1 MASLLYILFFI
12 SGAAALVFE
21 MLWFRQA
28 GLALGNSVWASSLV
42 LAGFMGGLASGNALA
57 ARYGGRTPNP
67 VRAYA
72 VAETAIAVTGVGLV
86 FVLPG
91 LGAILAPWLGPLLD
105 HEWLL
110 NPLRL
115 GLAFLLLLLPS
126 TAMGIT
132 LPLLTRALASRGSA
146 FGPALG
152 RLYGWNTAG
161 AVVGVVAC
169 EMYLVR
175 TLGVHGAAL
184 LAGALNLGAAGTAA
198 AIARVPVSDDG
209 PVPATKGQRRRPGS
223 VAVAIPPW
231 LTAAFLSGFCL
242 LALEVVWF
250 RLLLL
255 FVKGHSA
262 ALALILA
269 LVLTGIALGGL
280 LAAWWLRVSPAAHQ
294 FAALVAFVSGIAV
307 IVSYRVFPSLI
318 GDSAALVVD
327 TAAIVTLG
335 APLILPVSVCS
346 GIFFTMSG
354 AALQTALCA
363 ETTATGTL
371 TLANTTGAAIGA
383 LAAGLLFL
391 PVLGV
396 EHSLLL
402 IALFYGTTGLLLM
415 SRTLQSRRSAYAGI
429 AALGLSLTI
438 FPFGSMEMHLVPA
451 AVARWFPGDGSARTV
466 AVREGLGETVVYVE
480 RQMLGRPQ
488 SYAMLTNAFSM
499 SATSYGARRYMKL
512 YVYWPMAVHPNL
524 KHALLIGYGVGNTA
538 KAMVDSS
545 TLETIDVVDLSRDIL
560 ELNTVVYPDPAEN
573 PLRDPRVRVHIE
585 DGRYL
590 LQTTRQRFDLI
601 TGEPPPPGI
610 AGVEHLYS
618 REYFTLMRE
627 RLAKGGMVTYWL
639 PLSDLSDVSA
649 GAILRA
655 FCDAFAD
662 CSLWNGSGTHL
673 MMVGTRDAAGG
684 VSEQDFARQWQAPRV
699 AAEMRRLG
707 LEQPEQLGALFIGDA
722 DYVRSLAGGTA
733 ALTDDRPKLIEAPF
747 SSPDA
752 QQALLLS
759 VTDTTAARTR
769 FEKSALIARLW
780 PATTRTASLSY
791 FEAQDVINSHMY
803 GNLLQRP
810 NAIHEV
816 HRLLTAS
823 PLSTAVEWR
832 LGSNA
837 DIQQVLEAATPE
849 ELADPFLQFHLG
861 IRLLSDRRYLAAAE
875 AFGRAETMTE
885 RASAS
890 QTASTGDNAFA
901 LHMYALCMAGECDRA
916 QALIR
921 EPWLQSLRDRGVTPE
936 SMANSPLPPF
946 WTWMKETFGIDPRL
960 TSEAPPRTDDRVAS
974 PR

>member
-1 MASLLYILFFI
+1 MASLLYVLFFV
-12 SGAAALVFE
+12 SGATALIFE

-42 LAGFMGGLASGNALA
+42 LAGFMGGLALGNALA
-57 ARYGGRTPNP
+57 ARYGARIPNP

-72 VAETAIAVTGVGLV
+72 VAEAAIAVTGVGLV
-86 FVLPG
+86 FLLPG
-91 LGAILAPWLGPLLD
+91 LGAMLAPWLRPLLD
-105 HEWLL
+105 HAWLL
-110 NPLRL
+110 NPVRL
-115 GLAFLLLLLPS
+115 GLAFLLLLVPS

-132 LPLLTRALASRGSA
+132 LPLLTKALAVRGSS

-161 AVVGVVAC
+161 AVVGVAAC
-169 EMYLVR
+169 EMYLIG

-184 LAGALNLGAAGTAA
+184 FTAALNLGAAAIAA
-198 AIARVPVSDDG
+198 AIARVPVSKDV
-209 PVPATKGQRRRPGS
+209 PAPATKGPRRRATS
-223 VAVAIPPW
+223 VTVAPRPW

-250 RLLLL
+250 RFLLL
-255 FVKGHSA
+255 FVKGHSV

-280 LAAWWLRVSPAAHQ
+280 LAGWWLRVSPAAYR
-294 FAALVAFVSGIAV
+294 FAALVAFVSGVAL
-307 IVSYRVFPSLI
+307 IVSYRLFPSLI
-318 GDSAALVVD
+318 GASPALVVD
-327 TAAIVTLG
+327 TAAILALG
-335 APLILPVSVCS
+335 APLILPVAFCS
-346 GIFFTMSG
+346 GMFFTMSG
-354 AALQTALCA
+354 AALQAALHT
-363 ETTATGTL
+363 EIKTTGTL

-383 LAAGLLFL
+383 LAAGLVLL

-396 EHSLLL
+396 ERSLVL
-402 IALFYGTTGLLLM
+402 IAIFYGATGLLLM
-415 SRTLQSRRSAYAGI
+415 LWTAQSRRTAYAGV
-429 AALGLSLTI
+429 AALVICLTTI
-438 FPFGSMEMHLVPA
+438 FPFGSMQTHLVPA
-451 AVARWFPGDGSARTV
+451 AVARWFPGDGSVRTV
-466 AVREGLGETVVYVE
+466 AVREGLTETVVYVE

-545 TLETIDVVDLSRDIL
+545 SLETIDVVDLSRDIL
-560 ELNTVVYPDPAEN
+560 ELNRVVYPDAAEH

-590 LQTTRQRFDLI
+590 LQTTEQRFDLI

-627 RLAKGGMVTYWL
+627 RLAEGGMVTYWL

-649 GAILRA
+649 AAILRA
-655 FCDAFAD
+655 FCDVFAD

-673 MMVGTRDAAGG
+673 MMVGTRDAAGA
-684 VSEQDFARQWQAPRV
+684 VSEQDFARQWREPRV

-722 DYVRSLAGGTA
+722 DYLRSLIGRAA

-752 QQALLLS
+752 QQTLLLS
-759 VTDTTAARTR
+759 VTDTSAARAR
-769 FEKSALIARLW
+769 FEKSPFIARLW
-780 PATTRTASLSY
+780 PATTRTASLPY
-791 FEAQDVINSHMY
+791 FEAQDAINSHMY

-810 NAIHEV
+810 SAIHEV

-823 PLSTAVEWR
+823 SLSMAVQWR

-837 DIQQVLEAATPE
+837 DIQQVLDDAAPE
-849 ELADPFLQFHLG
+849 ELADPFVQFHMG
-861 IRLLSDRRYLAAAE
+861 IRLLSERRYAVAAE
-875 AFGRAETMTE
+875 AFSRAETTTQ
-885 RASAS
+885 RVSAP
-890 QTASTGDNAFA
+890 QAASTGDNAFA
-901 LHMYALCMAGECDRA
+901 LHMYALCMAGECGRA
-916 QALIR
+916 QSLIR
-921 EPWLQSLRDRGVTPE
+921 EPWLQSLRDRGISPE
-936 SMANSPLPPF
+936 SMATSPLPPF
-946 WTWMKETFGIDPRL
+946 WMWMKETFGIDPRL
-960 TSEAPPRTDDRVAS
+960 ANGAGPAS
-974 PR
+974 SDLP

>member
-1 MASLLYILFFI
+1 MASLLYVLFFV
-12 SGAAALVFE
+12 SGATALIFE

-42 LAGFMGGLASGNALA
+42 LAGFMGGLALGNALA
-57 ARYGGRTPNP
+57 ARYGARIPNP

-86 FVLPG
+86 FLLPG
-91 LGAILAPWLGPLLD
+91 LGATLAPWLRPLLD
-105 HEWLL
+105 HAWLL
-110 NPLRL
+110 NPVRL
-115 GLAFLLLLLPS
+115 GLAFLLLLAPS

-132 LPLLTRALASRGSA
+132 LPLLTKALAVRGSS

-161 AVVGVVAC
+161 AVVGVAAC
-169 EMYLVR
+169 EMYLIG

-184 LAGALNLGAAGTAA
+184 FAAALNLGAAAIAA
-198 AIARVPVSDDG
+198 TIARVPVFKDG
-209 PVPATKGQRRRPGS
+209 PAPAMKGPRRRPTGVT
-223 VAVAIPPW
+223 VALRPW

-250 RLLLL
+250 RFLLL
-255 FVKGHSA
+255 FVKGHSV

-280 LAAWWLRVSPAAHQ
+280 LAGWWLRVSPAAYR
-294 FAALVAFVSGIAV
+294 FAALVAFLSGIAL
-307 IVSYRVFPSLI
+307 IISYRLFPSQI
-318 GDSAALVVD
+318 GASPALVVD
-327 TAAIVTLG
+327 AAAILALG
-335 APLILPVSVCS
+335 APLILPVSFCS
-346 GIFFTMSG
+346 GMFFTMSG
-354 AALQTALCA
+354 AALQTALHA
-363 ETTATGTL
+363 ETTTTGTL

-383 LAAGLLFL
+383 LAAGLLLL
-391 PVLGV
+391 PVLGI
-396 EHSLLL
+396 ERSLVL
-402 IALFYGTTGLLLM
+402 IALCYGATGLLLM
-415 SRTLQSRRSAYAGI
+415 LWTAQSRRTAYAGV
-429 AALGLSLTI
+429 AALVLCLTI
-438 FPFGSMEMHLVPA
+438 FPFGSMETHLVPA

-466 AVREGLGETVVYVE
+466 AVREGLTETVVYVE

-545 TLETIDVVDLSRDIL
+545 SLETIDVVDLSRDIL
-560 ELNTVVYPDPAEN
+560 ELNSVVYPDAAEH

-590 LQTTRQRFDLI
+590 LQTTEQRFDLI

-627 RLAKGGMVTYWL
+627 RLAEGGMVTYWL

-649 GAILRA
+649 AAILRA
-655 FCDAFAD
+655 FCDVFAD

-673 MMVGTRDAAGG
+673 MMVGTRDAAGA
-684 VSEQDFARQWQAPRV
+684 VSEQDFARQWREPRV

-722 DYVRSLAGGTA
+722 DYLRSLIGRAA

-752 QQALLLS
+752 QQTLLLS
-759 VTDTTAARTR
+759 VTDTRAARAR
-769 FEKSALIARLW
+769 FEKSPFIAHRW
-780 PATTRTASLSY
+780 PATTRTASLPY
-791 FEAQDVINSHMY
+791 FEAQDAINSHMY

-810 NAIHEV
+810 SAIHEV

-823 PLSTAVEWR
+823 SLSTAVQWR

-837 DIQQVLEAATPE
+837 DIQQVLDDATPE

-861 IRLLSDRRYLAAAE
+861 IRLLSERRYAAAAE
-875 AFGRAETMTE
+875 AFSRDETMTE
-885 RASAS
+885 RVSAP
-890 QTASTGDNAFA
+890 QAASTGDNAFA
-901 LHMYALCMAGECDRA
+901 LHMYALCMAGACGRA
-916 QALIR
+916 QSLIR
-921 EPWLQSLRDRGVTPE
+921 EPWLQSLRDRGVSPE
-936 SMANSPLPPF
+936 SMATSPLPPF
-946 WTWMKETFGIDPRL
+946 WTWMKETFGIDPRR
-960 TSEAPPRTDDRVAS
+960 TSEAAPAS
-974 PR
+974 SDLP

>member
-1 MASLLYILFFI
+1 MASLLYLLFFI
-12 SGAAALVFE
+12 SGAAALIFE

-42 LAGFMGGLASGNALA
+42 LAGFMGGLALGNALA
-57 ARYGGRTPNP
+57 ARYGARIPNP

-86 FVLPG
+86 FLLPA
-91 LGAILAPWLGPLLD
+91 LGAMLAPWLRPLLD
-105 HEWLL
+105 HAWLL
-110 NPLRL
+110 NPVRL
-115 GLAFLLLLLPS
+115 GLAFLLLLVPS

-132 LPLLTRALASRGSA
+132 LPLLTKALAVRGSA

-161 AVVGVVAC
+161 AVLGVAAC
-169 EMYLVR
+169 EIYLIG
-175 TLGVHGAAL
+175 TLGVHGTALFAAT
-184 LAGALNLGAAGTAA
+184 LNLGAAAIAA
-198 AIARVPVSDDG
+198 AIARLPVSNDG
-209 PVPATKGQRRRPGS
+209 PAPATKGRRHRPTR
-223 VAVAIPPW
+223 VDVVPRPW
-231 LTAAFLSGFCL
+231 LAGAFLSGFCL

-250 RLLLL
+250 RFLLL
-255 FVKGHSA
+255 FVKGHSV

-280 LAAWWLRVSPAAHQ
+280 LAGWWLRVSPAAYR
-294 FAALVAFVSGIAV
+294 FAALVAFVSGVAL
-307 IVSYRVFPSLI
+307 IVSYRLFPSLI
-318 GDSAALVVD
+318 GASPALVVE
-327 TAAIVTLG
+327 TAAILALG
-335 APLILPVSVCS
+335 APLILPVSLCS
-346 GIFFTMSG
+346 GMFFTMSG
-354 AALQTALCA
+354 AALQTALHA
-363 ETTATGTL
+363 EITTTGTL

-383 LAAGLLFL
+383 LAAGLVLL
-391 PVLGV
+391 PVLGA
-396 EHSLLL
+396 ERSLVL
-402 IALFYGTTGLLLM
+402 IAVLYGATGLLLM
-415 SRTLQSRRSAYAGI
+415 VWTPQSRRTAYAGV
-429 AALGLSLTI
+429 AALVICLTI
-438 FPFGSMEMHLVPA
+438 FPFGSMETHLVPA

-466 AVREGLGETVVYVE
+466 AIREGLTETVVYVE

-545 TLETIDVVDLSRDIL
+545 SLETIDVVDLSRDIL
-560 ELNTVVYPDPAEN
+560 ELNSVVYPDAAEH
-573 PLRDPRVRVHIE
+573 PLRDQRVRVHIE

-590 LQTTRQRFDLI
+590 LQTTEQRFDLI

-627 RLAKGGMVTYWL
+627 RLAEGGMVTYWL

-649 GAILRA
+649 AAILRA
-655 FCDAFAD
+655 FCDVFAD

-673 MMVGTRDAAGG
+673 MMVGTRDAASAG
-684 VSEQDFARQWQAPRV
+684 SEQDFARQWREPRV
-699 AAEMRRLG
+699 AAEMRSLG

-722 DYVRSLAGGTA
+722 DYLRSLIGRAA
-733 ALTDDRPKLIEAPF
+733 ALTDDRPKLIEAPY

-752 QQALLLS
+752 QQTLLLS
-759 VTDTTAARTR
+759 VTDTSAARAR
-769 FEKSALIARLW
+769 FETSPLIARLW
-780 PATTRTASLSY
+780 PATTRTASLPY
-791 FEAQDVINSHMY
+791 FEMQDAINSHMY

-810 NAIHEV
+810 SAIHEV

-823 PLSTAVEWR
+823 SLSTAVQWR

-837 DIQQVLEAATPE
+837 DIQQVLDDATPE
-849 ELADPFLQFHLG
+849 ALADPFLQFHMG
-861 IRLLSDRRYLAAAE
+861 IRLLSERRYAAAAE
-875 AFGRAETMTE
+875 AFNRAETMTE
-885 RASAS
+885 RVSAP

-901 LHMYALCMAGECDRA
+901 LHMYALCMAGECGRA
-916 QALIR
+916 QSLIR
-921 EPWLQSLRDRGVTPE
+921 EPWLQSLRDRGVSPE
-936 SMANSPLPPF
+936 SMATSPLPPF

-960 TSEAPPRTDDRVAS
+960 TSEAALGN
-974 PR
+974 